1 MAHTVNVN
9 FKLDEDVKKD
19 GTSLCRDGPFH
30 ERRVTMFAKRS
41 AGSTV
46 FRLRFRLIRST
57 RKGTSATWKALC
69 RM

>member
-9 FKLDEDVKKD
+9 FKLDEDVKK
-19 GTSLCRDGPFH
+19 RM
-30 ERRVTMFAKRS
+30 ERACAEM
-41 AGSTV
+41 GLSTV